1 MEVISESILQTIT
14 QWWGI
19 NKSLIVFRMDEDTRK
34 SDEGMLCYLF
44 FQFVYQKGILF
55 CHKRRQHFLNL
66 LCDMFVLNKDKG
78 FVHFFCERTSFRRT
92 PGQPNRYQEHTKNI
106 LRQWCFKVKQWNH
119 VRFTNSNLIRSNSD
133 ICLSLACF
141 HSFFHKKRLV
151 WCWIPKFRLMN
162 LSKYFLSTSHRFF

>member
-1 MEVISESILQTIT
+1 MKTPEKVMKVCFVICFFSSFTKRESFFVIKEDSIFSIYFVILLSQ
-14 QWWGI
+14 
-19 NKSLIVFRMDEDTRK
+19 L
-34 SDEGMLCYLF
+34 
-44 FQFVYQKGILF
+44 
-55 CHKRRQHFLNL
+55 H
-66 LCDMFVLNKDKG
+66 MFVLNKDKG

-119 VRFTNSNLIRSNSD
+119 VRFTNSNLIRSNSN